1 MTRHSPEDLD
11 PTDQT
16 ERPVMV
22 TGAVIG
28 VLVALGLMVVVYFLA
43 R

>member
-1 MTRHSPEDLD
+1 MTRHSPDDLD

-16 ERPVMV
+16 ARPVMV

-28 VLVALGLMVVVYFLA
+28 VLVALALMVLVYFLA

>member
-16 ERPVMV
+16 GRPVMV

>member
-1 MTRHSPEDLD
+1 MTRRSPEDID
-11 PTDQT
+11 PTDQSA
-16 ERPVMV
+16 RPHMV

-28 VLVALGLMVVVYFLA
+28 VLVALALMVVVYFLA